1 MTALD
6 GLPFR
11 IFITS
16 DDLRKSL
23 KILNLC
29 DKLPKSATT
38 IQKIVTSYSE
48 TILQLVI
55 KEISEYK
62 LNGKGFSITFDEWT
76 SLRNR
81 RYINVNLHSES
92 KFWNLGLLRING
104 GLPAEKCVLLLS
116 EKLNQL
122 VCH

>member
-1 MTALD
+1 MTTLD

-11 IFITS
+11 IFISS

-23 KILNLC
+23 KALNLS

-48 TILQLVI
+48 TNRQLVI

-81 RYINVNLHSES
+81 RYINVNLH
-92 KFWNLGLLRING
+92 
-104 GLPAEKCVLLLS
+104 
-116 EKLNQL
+116 
-122 VCH
+122 

>member
-23 KILNLC
+23 KALNLS

-48 TILQLVI
+48 TI
-55 KEISEYK
+55 
-62 LNGKGFSITFDEWT
+62 
-76 SLRNR
+76 R
-81 RYINVNLHSES
+81 
-92 KFWNLGLLRING
+92 
-104 GLPAEKCVLLLS
+104 
-116 EKLNQL
+116 
-122 VCH
+122 